1 MRWTIGDDS
10 LTRHRGIKRLRSLIL
25 WA

>member
-25 WA
+25 WT